1 MSGISLREAARR
13 PEGLAAGHRL
23 CAGCGE
29 SLIVRTVLKAARGPT
44 VVSNATGCL
53 EVATSIFPY
62 TSWNVPWIHTAFEN
76 AAANASGIEAAYV
89 AMRLSDFLHS
99 LDDITEPDPAYM
111 AMIGFGNNIEFGSSE
126 GRPIFDFKKD
136 EDES

>member
-1 MSGISLREAARR
+1 MGRAIVACYPGRVNISDAYFTVKVSKWRSLSNRKLNPLTVWKHKIAKGDINSTTMGDGAR
-13 PEGLAAGHRL
+13 L
-23 CAGCGE
+23 
-29 SLIVRTVLKAARGPT
+29 
-44 VVSNATGCL
+44 
-53 EVATSIFPY
+53 
-62 TSWNVPWIHTAFEN
+62 
-76 AAANASGIEAAYV
+76 AAYV